1 MRHRR
6 CQATDYQRQTPRK
19 RVTRRT
25 QPLAPGQVLRA
36 LHEQCAFIHAI
47 RAADV
52 LAGLHRCL
60 WLLLVGPDAEPRD
73 ELDEGI
79 ASPDVSG
86 PEESGGDESVS
97 ESEEVRDTLRFAV
110 ARAAR
115 ALDGVHMTQEDDGEA
130 DDDVDVSGRSARE
143 SECDASED
151 GANKSSNSRRMTWQ
165 SMPAAKLSTL
175 SVHLKPLQKASRRS
189 RSSSRWT
196 ICSCVRAS

>member
-1 MRHRR
+1 
-6 CQATDYQRQTPRK
+6 
-19 RVTRRT
+19 V
-25 QPLAPGQVLRA
+25 QVLRA

-60 WLLLVGPDAEPRD
+60 WLLLVGPDAEQRG

-86 PEESGGDESVS
+86 PEELGGGESVS
-97 ESEEVRDTLRFAV
+97 ESEEVRGTLRFAG
-110 ARAAR
+110 AHAAR
-115 ALDGVHMTQEDDGEA
+115 ALDGVRMTQEDDGEA

-151 GANKSSNSRRMTWQ
+151 GATKPSNSRRMNWQ
-165 SMPAAKLSTL
+165 SMPAAKLSTF
-175 SVHLKPLQKASRRS
+175 SVHLKPLQKAKLSAQS

-196 ICSCVRAS
+196 IRSCARAP